1 MDMSTSY
8 PGAQVVGR
16 MASVLRAV
24 STAMPRGVST
34 AEVARNTSLARPTVH
49 RLLAALTAEG
59 FCDHDHKA
67 GLWLLGPEM
76 YLMGMVAAERYDITE
91 IAREHVAALAEATGE
106 SAFLSV
112 RRGEETVCLLR
123 QDGAFPIRSFVLY
136 EGKRFPL
143 GVASAGLAILSFLPE
158 KTMERYVAGH
168 DLASGHGSG
177 HGQGLLRQR
186 IAETRE
192 RGWAVNPGLVV
203 EGSWGM
209 GAAVFDTAG
218 QPAWALSLTGIES
231 RFSPERRPE
240 LGRLLLHH
248 AHELSKQLRGEQ
260 ALTLQ

>member
-1 MDMSTSY
+1 MSTSF

-16 MASVLRAV
+16 MAAVLRAV
-24 STAMPRGVST
+24 STAMPRGITT
-34 AEVARNTSLARPTVH
+34 AEVARSTALARPTVH

-67 GLWLLGPEM
+67 GLWMLGPEM

-91 IAREHVAALAEATGE
+91 TARDHVSALADATGE

-123 QDGAFPIRSFVLY
+123 QDGAFPIRSFVLH

-158 KTMERYVAGH
+158 KAIERYMESH
-168 DLASGHGSG
+168 DLASGHGSE
-177 HGQGLLRQR
+177 HGRELLMQR

-192 RGWAVNPGLVV
+192 RGWAVNPGLIV
-203 EGSWGM
+203 EGSWGV

-231 RFSPERRPE
+231 RFAPERRE
-240 LGRLLLHH
+240 EMGRLLMHH
-248 AHELSKQLRGEQ
+248 AHELTKKLRGEP
-260 ALTLQ
+260 ALPAR